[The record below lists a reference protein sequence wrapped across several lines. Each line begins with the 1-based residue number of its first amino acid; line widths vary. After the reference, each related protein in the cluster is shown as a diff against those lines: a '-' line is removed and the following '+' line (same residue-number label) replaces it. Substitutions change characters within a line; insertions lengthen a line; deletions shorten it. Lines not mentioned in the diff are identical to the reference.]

1 MDFLLDEVTR
11 KEEERKDMEEKL
23 EEIVEYEN
31 MVEEMVEEIHNKEE
45 ENEALADRIHEL
57 EEEMVLIEEINA
69 ELEQDNKDLNEELA
83 GKDRDLVEAK
93 NEQKKL
99 EDLALDQSEISDRY
113 QSKQQELLKQIN
125 VLSEQLAE
133 TSNNENKDQV
143 GILIEKQQHLIAK
156 LREAEKK
163 SLFVARN

>member
-1 MDFLLDEVTR
+1 
-11 KEEERKDMEEKL
+11 
-23 EEIVEYEN
+23 
-31 MVEEMVEEIHNKEE
+31 MVEEIHNKEE

-163 SLFVARN
+163 SLFVSRN